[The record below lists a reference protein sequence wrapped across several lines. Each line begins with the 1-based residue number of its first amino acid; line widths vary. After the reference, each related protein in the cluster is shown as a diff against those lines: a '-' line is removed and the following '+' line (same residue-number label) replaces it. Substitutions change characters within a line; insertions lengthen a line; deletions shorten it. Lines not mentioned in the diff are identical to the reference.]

1 MWFTQ
6 NNYIV
11 GDLACRT
18 TTHLSWKWDRI
29 NFYQH
34 LNLSRYM
41 LVEGMLIDLLSF
53 FKFFFI
59 NVFTLWHIPQRN
71 LKPCFQPTN
80 LGSRY
85 FGPLLNT
92 FRRDVFLI
100 KLRSPVMTWPAGIYM
115 NGKLGQV
122 QSGGVDFQSSMLRFC
137 RKFLSS

>member
-18 TTHLSWKWDRI
+18 TTHLSWRWDR
-29 NFYQH
+29 
-34 LNLSRYM
+34 
-41 LVEGMLIDLLSF
+41 
-53 FKFFFI
+53 FFFI
-59 NVFTLWHIPQRN
+59 NIWIFQDICWLRECSLTYYVFLNSFFINDFTLWHIPQRN
-71 LKPCFQPTN
+71 LKLCIHPTD
-80 LGSRY
+80 LGSRS

-100 KLRSPVMTWPAGIYM
+100 KLRSPLMTWPAGIYM